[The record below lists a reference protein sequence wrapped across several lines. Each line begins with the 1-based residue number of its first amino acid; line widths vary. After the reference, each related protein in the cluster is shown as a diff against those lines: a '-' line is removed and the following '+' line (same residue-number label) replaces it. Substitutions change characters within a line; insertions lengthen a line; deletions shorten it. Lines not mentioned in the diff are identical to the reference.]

1 MRKTISELKD
11 LALSKIDG
19 KWGSL
24 IVVTLIFYVLYF
36 VISTVSQL
44 VLTPI
49 IGAPSTPDNPATY
62 SMPIT
67 LSFVSS
73 ILIVPITYGM
83 TIIFLNNF
91 RTGEHSLSTYKE
103 GLNGRIIGTMV
114 LQWVYIYLWT
124 LLLII
129 PGIIKSFSYALTPY
143 VLKDNPNL
151 SYNAAIEESMRLMN
165 GNKARL
171 FWLMLS
177 FIGWL
182 ILSIFT
188 CGLGMLALIPYFYTT
203 VAAFYEDLKD
213 DNSILESE
221 DVI

>member
-1 MRKTISELKD
+1 MKKTISELKD

-24 IVVTLIFYVLYF
+24 IIVTLIFYVLYF
-36 VISTVSQL
+36 VISSVSQI

-62 SMPIT
+62 LMPII
-67 LSFVSS
+67 LSIILSL
-73 ILIVPITYGM
+73 LIVPLTYGM
-83 TIIFLNNF
+83 TIIFLDNY
-91 RTGEHSLSTYKE
+91 RTKEHSLSTYKE
-103 GLNGRIIGTMV
+103 GFNGRIIGTMI
-114 LQWVYIYLWT
+114 LQWVYIYLWA

-143 VLKDNPNL
+143 ILKDNPNL
-151 SYNAAIEESMRLMN
+151 SYNAAIEESMRLMD

-182 ILSIFT
+182 ILCIFT
-188 CGLGMLALIPYFYTT
+188 CGLGMLALIPYYYTT
-203 VAAFYEDLKD
+203 VAAFYEDVKD
-213 DNSILESE
+213 DNLLLESE